1 MAEWARTMSGLT
13 RRGAMQAGVAGAAIG
28 ALARPV
34 LAQTAPAPTAPFLTN
49 LPGRERVALDGTWK
63 VILDPFDVAGRKPS
77 GRRAFWQGTIETPA
91 TGLIEYE
98 WASSDEMALPAAW
111 NDVAAE
117 LTYYEGPAYFRRLL
131 GAAPRTGIRQ
141 FLHFEAVNYAATV
154 WFNGVE
160 IVRHEGGFTP
170 FEVEITDLIARA
182 GAGPHS
188 LVVRA
193 DSRHGAD
200 TVPGLDFDWK
210 NRGGITRSVWLVAV
224 PETHIRDSY
233 ARLEGEALVID
244 VTLDGPARGGQAV
257 TAALAGR
264 AVRAV
269 TDGEG
274 RAQLRIA
281 AKGLARWSPEAP
293 VLHDLTLTA
302 ASDRLTDRIGLRTIA
317 TRGREILLNGKPVF
331 LRGISMHEEAFGTEG
346 ARAVSMAEARALLAE
361 AKALGCN
368 FVRLA
373 HYPHADHVARLADEM
388 GLMLWAEIPV
398 YWEEIDYASP
408 RTLALARQIMGEL
421 VRRDRSRASVVMWS
435 VANETPQS
443 EARLSFLETVIADVR
458 ALDPSRLVTAAL
470 NKNVDVG
477 GVRDGESVIEVRDPL
492 GASLDVVAIN
502 QYEGWYG
509 TRTPAE
515 IAGVSFRNAYDKPLM
530 FSEFGADALY
540 GQRGPREERWSEDYQ
555 AWLYEET
562 LKVVERTPG
571 CVGIAPW
578 VLKDFRSPRRW
589 HGRFQDMWNRKGL
602 LSPEG
607 RRKAAFF
614 VLQDYYRRKGE
625 GADGPA

>member
-1 MAEWARTMSGLT
+1 MAM
-13 RRGAMQAGVAGAAIG
+13 
-28 ALARPV
+28 
-34 LAQTAPAPTAPFLTN
+34 PA
-49 LPGRERVALDGTWK
+49 D
-63 VILDPFDVAGRKPS
+63 
-77 GRRAFWQGTIETPA
+77 
-91 TGLIEYE
+91 
-98 WASSDEMALPAAW
+98 W
-111 NDVAAE
+111 NSAAAE
-117 LTYYEGPAYFRRLL
+117 LSYYEGPVYFRRLL
-131 GAAPRTGIRQ
+131 DAATRAGTRQ

-154 WFNGVE
+154 WLNGIE
-160 IVRHEGGFTP
+160 IARHEGGFTP
-170 FEVEITDLIARA
+170 FEVEITALLASA

-224 PETHIRDSY
+224 PETHIRDTY
-233 ARLEGEALVID
+233 ARLEGDVLVVE
-244 VTLDGPARGGQAV
+244 VTLDGPARGGQQVRV
-257 TAALAGR
+257 TLAGR
-264 AVRAV
+264 SARAFTDANGFAQSRIPVR
-269 TDGEG
+269 
-274 RAQLRIA
+274 
-281 AKGLARWSPEAP
+281 GLARWSPETP
-293 VLHDLTLTA
+293 LLHDLTVTT
-302 ASDRLTDRIGLRTIA
+302 ASDTLTDRIGLRTIA

-331 LRGISMHEEAFGTEG
+331 LRGISMHEEAFGAEG

-398 YWEEIDYASP
+398 YWEEIDYSSP
-408 RTLALARQIMGEL
+408 RTLALARTMMGEL

-443 EARLSFLETVIADVR
+443 DARLKFLETVIADVR

-540 GQRGPREERWSEDYQ
+540 GQRGAREERWSEDYQ

-562 LKVVERTPG
+562 LKVIERTPG
-571 CVGIAPW
+571 CVGLAPW

-607 RRKAAFF
+607 RRKQAFF
-614 VLQDYYRRKGE
+614 VLQDFYRRKVGQ
-625 GADGPA
+625 

>member
-1 MAEWARTMSGLT
+1 MAQRARIMSRLT
-13 RRGAMQAGVAGAAIG
+13 RRGAMKAGVAGAALG
-28 ALARPV
+28 ALVRPV
-34 LAQTAPAPTAPFLTN
+34 LAQTPALHPVPFLTN
-49 LPGRERVALDGTWK
+49 LPGRERMALDGTWK

-77 GRRAFWQGTIETPA
+77 KRRSFWLDTIETPA

-98 WASSDEMALPAAW
+98 WVSSDEMQLPAAW
-111 NDVAAE
+111 SDVAAE

-131 GAAPRTGIRQ
+131 DAAPRASVRQ

-154 WFNGVE
+154 WLNGIE
-160 IVRHEGGFTP
+160 IARHEGGFTP
-170 FEVEITDLIARA
+170 FEVEISDILARA
-182 GAGPHS
+182 GEGPHS

-193 DSRHGAD
+193 DSRHGTD
-200 TVPGLDFDWK
+200 TVPGVDFDWK

-224 PETHIRDSY
+224 PETHIRDTY
-233 ARLEGEALVID
+233 ARLKGEVLVVD
-244 VTLDGPARGGQAV
+244 VTLDGSAREGQEV
-257 TAALAGR
+257 TAELAGR
-264 AVRAV
+264 TARAV
-269 TDGEG
+269 TDAMG
-274 RAQLRIA
+274 RTQLRIPVKA
-281 AKGLARWSPEAP
+281 LARWSPETP
-293 VLHDLTLTA
+293 VLHDLTVTT
-302 ASDRLTDRIGLRTIA
+302 ASDTLTDNIGLRTIA
-317 TRGREILLNGKPVF
+317 ARAREILLNGKPVF
-331 LRGISMHEEAFGTEG
+331 LRGISMHEEAFGAEG
-346 ARAVSMAEARALLAE
+346 ARSVSRAEARALLAE

-398 YWEEIDYASP
+398 YWEEIDYDSP
-408 RTLALARQIMGEL
+408 RTLALAREMMEEL

-443 EARLSFLETVIADVR
+443 DARMRFLETVIADVR

-492 GASLDVVAIN
+492 GAALDVVAIN

-515 IAGVSFRNAYDKPLM
+515 IAEISFRNTYDKPLM

-540 GQRGPREERWSEDYQ
+540 GERGEREARWSEDYQ

-562 LKVVERTPG
+562 LKVIARTPG
-571 CVGIAPW
+571 CVGLAPW

-607 RRKAAFF
+607 RRKRAFF
-614 VLQDYYRRKGE
+614 VLRDYYLRKAGQ
-625 GADGPA
+625 

>member
-1 MAEWARTMSGLT
+1 MAGRTNAMTGLT
-13 RRGAMQAGVAGAAIG
+13 RRNALKASVAGAALG
-28 ALARPV
+28 ALVRPAF
-34 LAQTAPAPTAPFLTN
+34 AQAPAPAAAYFLTN
-49 LPGRERVALDGTWK
+49 LPGRERTALDGTWK
-63 VILDPFDVAGRKPS
+63 FILDPFDVAGRKPS
-77 GRRAFWQGTIETPA
+77 KRRSFWLNTIETPE

-98 WASSDEMALPAAW
+98 WASSDEIALPADW
-111 NDVAAE
+111 NSAVAE
-117 LTYYEGPAYFRRLL
+117 LSYYEGPVYFRRLL
-131 GAAPRTGIRQ
+131 DTVPRVGTRQ
-141 FLHFEAVNYAATV
+141 FLHFEAINYAATV
-154 WFNGVE
+154 WLNGVE
-160 IVRHEGGFTP
+160 IARHEGGFTP
-170 FEVEITDLIARA
+170 FEIEITELLARA

-224 PETHIRDSY
+224 SETHIRDTY

-244 VTLDGPARGGQAV
+244 VTLDGPACGAQAV
-257 TAALAGR
+257 TASLNGR
-264 AVRAV
+264 TTRAV
-269 TDGEG
+269 TDAEG
-274 RAQLRIA
+274 RAQLRVP
-281 AKGLARWSPEAP
+281 AKGLPRWSPETP
-293 VLHDLTLTA
+293 VLHDLTV
-302 ASDRLTDRIGLRTIA
+302 ASGADTLIDRIGLRTIA

-331 LRGISMHEEAFGTEG
+331 LRGISLHEEAFGADG
-346 ARAVSMAEARALLAE
+346 ARALSQAEARALLAE

-398 YWEEIDYASP
+398 YWEEIDYTSP
-408 RTLALARQIMGEL
+408 RTLALARQMMGEL

-443 EARLSFLETVIADVR
+443 DARLRFLETVIADVR

-515 IAGVSFRNAYDKPLM
+515 IGEVSFRNTYDKPLM

-540 GQRGPREERWSEDYQ
+540 GQRGPREERWTEDYQ

-571 CVGIAPW
+571 CVGLAPW

-607 RRKAAFF
+607 RQKQAFF
-614 VLQDYYRRKGE
+614 VLQDFYRRKGTS
-625 GADGPA
+625 DGPA

>member
-1 MAEWARTMSGLT
+1 MAGRTNAMTGLT
-13 RRGAMQAGVAGAAIG
+13 RRNALKASVAGAALG
-28 ALARPV
+28 ALVRPAF
-34 LAQTAPAPTAPFLTN
+34 AQAPAPAAAYFLTN
-49 LPGRERVALDGTWK
+49 LPGRERTALDGTWK
-63 VILDPFDVAGRKPS
+63 FILDPFDVAGRKPS
-77 GRRAFWQGTIETPA
+77 KRRSFWLNTIETPE

-98 WASSDEMALPAAW
+98 WASSDEIALPADW
-111 NDVAAE
+111 NSAVAE
-117 LTYYEGPAYFRRLL
+117 LSYYEGPVYFRRLL
-131 GAAPRTGIRQ
+131 DTVPRVGTRQ
-141 FLHFEAVNYAATV
+141 FLHFEAINYAATV
-154 WFNGVE
+154 WLNGVE
-160 IVRHEGGFTP
+160 IARHEGGFTP
-170 FEVEITDLIARA
+170 FEIEITELLARA

-224 PETHIRDSY
+224 SETHIRDTY

-244 VTLDGPARGGQAV
+244 VTLDGPACGAQAV
-257 TAALAGR
+257 TASLNGR
-264 AVRAV
+264 TARAV
-269 TDGEG
+269 TDAEG
-274 RAQLRIA
+274 RAQLRVS
-281 AKGLARWSPEAP
+281 AKGLPRWSPETP
-293 VLHDLTLTA
+293 VLHDLTV
-302 ASDRLTDRIGLRTIA
+302 ASGGDTLIDRIGLRTIA

-331 LRGISMHEEAFGTEG
+331 LRGISLHEEAFGADG
-346 ARAVSMAEARALLAE
+346 ARAVSQAEARALLAQ

-398 YWEEIDYASP
+398 YWEEIDYTSP
-408 RTLALARQIMGEL
+408 RTLALARQMMGEL

-443 EARLSFLETVIADVR
+443 DARLRFLETVIADVR

-515 IAGVSFRNAYDKPLM
+515 IGEVSFRNTYDKPLM

-540 GQRGPREERWSEDYQ
+540 GQRGPKDERWSEDYQ

-571 CVGIAPW
+571 CVGLAPW

-607 RRKAAFF
+607 RRKQAFF
-614 VLQDYYRRKGE
+614 VLQDFYRRKGTS
-625 GADGPA
+625 DGPA

>member
-1 MAEWARTMSGLT
+1 MAERTRTMKGLT
-13 RRGAMQAGVAGAAIG
+13 RRAALKAGAAGAALG
-28 ALARPV
+28 ALARPA
-34 LAQTAPAPTAPFLTN
+34 LAQTPAPASAPFLTN

-63 VILDPFDVAGRKPS
+63 FILDPFDVAGRKPS
-77 GRRAFWQGTIETPA
+77 KRRSFWLNTIETPE

-98 WASSDEMALPAAW
+98 WASSDDMSLPAAW

-117 LTYYEGPAYFRRLL
+117 LTYYEGPVYFRRLL
-131 GAAPRTGIRQ
+131 DTAPRPGTRQ

-154 WFNGVE
+154 WLNGVE
-160 IVRHEGGFTP
+160 IARHEGGFTP
-170 FEVEITDLIARA
+170 FEVEITDLLARA

-200 TVPGLDFDWK
+200 TAPGLDFDWK
-210 NRGGITRSVWLVAV
+210 NRGGITRSVWHVAL
-224 PETHIRDSY
+224 PETHIRDTY
-233 ARLEGEALVID
+233 ARLEGEALVVD
-244 VTLDGPARGGQAV
+244 VTLDGPARSGQTV
-257 TAALAGR
+257 AASLAGR
-264 AVRAV
+264 KAAGT
-269 TDGEG
+269 TDAEG
-274 RAQLRIA
+274 RVRLRIA
-281 AKGLARWSPEAP
+281 AKGLPRWSPETP
-293 VLHDLTLTA
+293 VLHDLTVTA
-302 ASDRLTDRIGLRTIA
+302 GGDSLTDRIGLRTIA

-331 LRGISMHEEAFGTEG
+331 LRGISMHEEAFGAEG
-346 ARAVSMAEARALLAE
+346 SRAVSEAEARALLAE

-398 YWEEIDYASP
+398 YWEEIDYSSP
-408 RTLALARQIMGEL
+408 RTLALARAMMGEQ

-443 EARLSFLETVIADVR
+443 DARLRFLETVIADVR

-515 IAGVSFRNAYDKPLM
+515 IAGVSFRNTYDKPLM

-540 GQRGPREERWSEDYQ
+540 GQRGQRDERWSEDYQ

-562 LKVVERTPG
+562 LKVVDRTPG
-571 CVGIAPW
+571 CVGLAPW

-607 RRKAAFF
+607 RRKQAFF
-614 VLQDYYRRKGE
+614 VLQDYYRSKAGQ
-625 GADGPA
+625 

>member
-1 MAEWARTMSGLT
+1 MAEWTRAMSGLT
-13 RRGAMQAGVAGAAIG
+13 RRGAMKAGVAGAALG
-28 ALARPV
+28 TLARPV
-34 LAQTAPAPTAPFLTN
+34 LAQTPAPEAVPFLTN
-49 LPGRERVALDGTWK
+49 LPGRERTALDGTWK

-77 GRRAFWQGTIETPA
+77 KRRSFWLDTAETRE
-91 TGLIEYE
+91 TGLVEYE
-98 WASSDEMALPAAW
+98 WASSDEMQLPAAW
-111 NDVAAE
+111 NDVTPE

-131 GAAPRTGIRQ
+131 DASPRPGIRQ

-154 WFNGVE
+154 WLNGVE
-160 IVRHEGGFTP
+160 IARHEGGFTP
-170 FEVEITDLIARA
+170 FAVEITDLLARA

-200 TVPGLDFDWK
+200 SVPGLDFDWK

-233 ARLEGEALVID
+233 ARLEGEALAID
-244 VTLDGPARGGQAV
+244 VTLDGPAREGQTV
-257 TAALAGR
+257 VAALAGR
-264 AVRAV
+264 SARAV
-269 TDGEG
+269 SDAGG

-281 AKGLARWSPEAP
+281 AKGLARWSPAAP

-302 ASDRLTDRIGLRTIA
+302 ASDRLTERIGLRSIA

-331 LRGISMHEEAFGTEG
+331 LRGISMHEEAFGPEG
-346 ARAVSMAEARALLAE
+346 ARAVSMAEARALLSE

-408 RTLALARQIMGEL
+408 RTLALARAMMGEL
-421 VRRDRSRASVVMWS
+421 VLRDRSRASVVMWS

-443 EARLSFLETVIADVR
+443 EARLRFLQTVIADVR

-515 IAGVSFRNAYDKPLM
+515 IAGVSFRNTYDKPLM

-540 GQRGPREERWSEDYQ
+540 GQRGPREDRWSEDYQ

-562 LKVVERTPG
+562 LKVIERTPG
-571 CVGIAPW
+571 CVGLAPW

-614 VLQDYYRRKGE
+614 VLQDFYRRK
-625 GADGPA
+625 AAP

>member
-1 MAEWARTMSGLT
+1 MIRFT
-13 RRGAMQAGVAGAAIG
+13 RRTAIKAGLAGAAAG
-28 ALARPV
+28 TLPAPL
-34 LAQTAPAPTAPFLTN
+34 LAQDGEASGAPPTILAN
-49 LPGRERVALDGTWK
+49 LPGRERLALDGTWK
-63 VILDPFDVAGRKPS
+63 FILDPFDVAGRKPS
-77 GRRAFWQGTIETPA
+77 KRRSFWLGTIETPE

-111 NDVAAE
+111 NDAAGE
-117 LTYYEGPAYFRRLL
+117 LTYYEGPVYFRRLL
-131 GAAPRTGIRQ
+131 DAAPRAAMRQ

-154 WFNGVE
+154 WLNGVE
-160 IVRHEGGFTP
+160 IARHEGGFTP
-170 FEVEITDLIARA
+170 FEVEITDMLARA

-193 DSRHGAD
+193 DSRHGAQS
-200 TVPGLDFDWK
+200 VPGLDFDWK

-224 PETHIRDSY
+224 PETHIRDTY
-233 ARLEGEALVID
+233 ARLDGAALAVD
-244 VTLDGPARGGQAV
+244 VALDGPARGGQAV
-257 TAALAGR
+257 TLTLAGR
-264 AVRAV
+264 SLRV
-269 TDGEG
+269 TTD
-274 RAQLRIA
+274 AD
-281 AKGLARWSPEAP
+281 GLAQARISTRGLALWSPEAP
-293 VLHDLTLTA
+293 VLHDLTVA
-302 ASDRLTDRIGLRTIA
+302 AAADTLTDRIGLRTIA

-331 LRGISMHEEAFGTEG
+331 LRGISMHEEAFGAKGT
-346 ARAVSMAEARALLAE
+346 RTVSAAEARALLGE

-398 YWEEIDYASP
+398 YWEEIDYSSP
-408 RTLALARQIMGEL
+408 RTLALARAMMGEL

-443 EARLSFLETVIADVR
+443 DARLRFLETVIADVR

-477 GVRDGESVIEVRDPL
+477 GVEDGESVIEVRDPL
-492 GASLDVVAIN
+492 GAALDVVAIN

-509 TRTPAE
+509 SRTPAE
-515 IAGVSFRNAYDKPLM
+515 IAGVSFRNTYDKPLM

-540 GQRGPREERWSEDYQ
+540 GERGPREARWSEDYQ

-562 LKVVERTPG
+562 LKVVDRTPG
-571 CVGIAPW
+571 CVGLAPW
-578 VLKDFRSPRRW
+578 LLKDFQSPRRW
-589 HGRFQDMWNRKGL
+589 HGRFQDLWNRKGL

-607 RRKAAFF
+607 RRKRAFF
-614 VLQDYYRRKGE
+614 VLQDYYRAKAGQ
-625 GADGPA
+625 

>member
-1 MAEWARTMSGLT
+1 MAERTRAMSGFT
-13 RRGAMQAGVAGAAIG
+13 RRTALKAGVAGAALG
-28 ALARPV
+28 ALAPRATF
-34 LAQTAPAPTAPFLTN
+34 AQTPAPAAANFLTN

-63 VILDPFDVAGRKPS
+63 FILDPFDVAGRKPS
-77 GRRAFWQGTIETPA
+77 KRRSFWLNTIETPE
-91 TGLIEYE
+91 TGLVEYE
-98 WASSDEMALPAAW
+98 WASSDEMTLPTDWNSAL
-111 NDVAAE
+111 AE
-117 LTYYEGPAYFRRLL
+117 LTYYEGPVYFRRLL
-131 GAAPRTGIRQ
+131 DAAPRPGQRQ

-154 WFNGVE
+154 WLNGVE
-160 IVRHEGGFTP
+160 IARHEGGFTP
-170 FEVEITDLIARA
+170 FEVEITDLLARA

-224 PETHIRDSY
+224 PDTHIRDTY

-244 VTLDGPARGGQAV
+244 VALDGPARGGQAV
-257 TAALAGR
+257 TVTLAGR
-264 AVRAV
+264 SVRAV
-269 TDGEG
+269 TDAGG
-274 RAQLRIA
+274 QAQARIPA
-281 AKGLARWSPEAP
+281 RGLPRWSPETP
-293 VLHDLTLTA
+293 VLHDLTVTA
-302 ASDRLTDRIGLRTIA
+302 GGDTLKDRIGLRTIV
-317 TRGREILLNGKPVF
+317 TRGREILLNGAPVF
-331 LRGISMHEEAFGTEG
+331 LRGISMHEEAFGAEG
-346 ARAVSMAEARALLAE
+346 ARAVSIAEARALLAE

-408 RTLALARQIMGEL
+408 RTLALARQMMGEL

-443 EARLSFLETVIADVR
+443 DARLRFLETVIADVR
-458 ALDPSRLVTAAL
+458 AMDPSRLVTAAL

-502 QYEGWYG
+502 LYEGWYG

-515 IAGVSFRNAYDKPLM
+515 IAGVSFRNTYEKPLM

-540 GQRGPREERWSEDYQ
+540 GQRGRREERWSEDYQ
-555 AWLYEET
+555 AWLYAET

-571 CVGIAPW
+571 CVGLAPW

-589 HGRFQDMWNRKGL
+589 HGRFQEMWNRKGL

-607 RRKAAFF
+607 RRKQAFF
-614 VLQDYYRRKGE
+614 VLQDFYRRKTGQ
-625 GADGPA
+625 